1 LYIYYFNQ
9 YGGEIMEDSIAI
21 ENINAQRIFLAYGF
35 EHASTNEEEFLVR
48 LTKDSFN
55 KLKNKKL

>member
-9 YGGEIMEDSIAI
+9 YGGEIMEDNIAI
-21 ENINAQRIFLAYGF
+21 ENINAQKIFLTYGF
-35 EHASTNEEEFLVR
+35 EHVPTSKEEFLVR

>member
-1 LYIYYFNQ
+1 
-9 YGGEIMEDSIAI
+9 MEDNIAI
-21 ENINAQRIFLAYGF
+21 ENINAQKIFLTYGF
-35 EHASTNEEEFLVR
+35 EHVPTSKEEFLVR